1 MFATVFC
8 GSIFAQEQGG
18 MFISGDIGM
27 NFNSNSMSKAELDP
41 AADGYSYNDN
51 AVAKQTDL
59 SLNLSGAYFIMDGL
73 AVGLSV
79 AMDQEKVTSNSSH
92 PIFIPTGY
100 VAPTNPNEDNVVTT
114 TTTMFGPLVRY
125 YIGET
130 GVFANLSYM
139 MGGTKYKDNQ
149 GLETVNASGVTTGY
163 AEGEGN
169 TKKSRLGIGV
179 GYAISLADNVSL
191 TPMFEYHMD
200 SWTVENGENVLDPDD
215 LQFNTLTSTLETV
228 YNENKIKA
236 GGMNFSIGLTIMM

>member
-27 NFNSNSMSKAELDP
+27 NFNSNSMSNAELDP
-41 AADGYSYNDN
+41 AVDGYSYNDN
-51 AVAKQTDL
+51 AVLKQTDL

-92 PIFIPTGY
+92 PIYIQTGY
-100 VAPTNPNEDNVVTT
+100 VAPTNPNDDNVVTT

-149 GLETVNASGVTTGY
+149 GISTVNTTSGAISY

-200 SWTVENGENVLDPDD
+200 SWTVENGENVLDPDG
-215 LQFNTLTSTLETV
+215 LQVTSYSTTGAAV